1 MATENLT
8 MKSAVDTDGAEHTRT
23 GTIYRPLVDIVECS
37 DELTLLADVPG
48 AAAGDVD
55 VKFEDGLLTIHARV
69 HPRYDE
75 SARFLRAEYGVGDYD
90 RTFQIGE
97 TIDPSK
103 ISAEYR
109 EGVLTLH
116 LPKTEATKP
125 RKIHVQTS

>member
-8 MKSAVDTDGAEHTRT
+8 MKSAVETDGAEHTRT
-23 GTIYRPLVDIVECS
+23 GMVYRPLVDIVERN

-55 VKFEDGLLTIHARV
+55 VSFEDGLLTIHARV
-69 HPRYDE
+69 NPRYDE
-75 SARFLRAEYGVGDYD
+75 STQFLRTEYGVGDYD

-103 ISAEYR
+103 ITAQYSD
-109 EGVLTLH
+109 GVLTLH
-116 LPKTEATKP
+116 LPKTEAIRP
-125 RKIHVQTS
+125 RKIQVKNL